1 MGSGRTRKRGVRF
14 EGRGGEHSMRGGA
27 GEGFVFVGVT
37 EAVSGDD
44 APARRSWWKSGVG
57 KTTSGD

>member
-1 MGSGRTRKRGVRF
+1 MP
-14 EGRGGEHSMRGGA
+14 
-27 GEGFVFVGVT
+27 EGFVFVGVK

-57 KTTSGD
+57 KTMSGD